1 MVQRFQ
7 KIGKVQ
13 VSKLQGR
20 RGEEERRLHCRTQMR
35 GPQEGQGL
43 QTASRSEPRPASPN
57 LVNSASFPIGPSTY
71 TSQPPNVRL
80 FSYFL
85 RRALFLTFPVFVPGS
100 RAQPSPV
107 ALRPEPGRNSFS
119 SQVLTR
125 IHPAQSPEV
134 QRFHPFSHH
143 FTATQRTW
151 HRALLGANTLPLS
164 TYRPSEATNVPL
176 PSPSQ
181 PPIPG
186 HKSYLLPRRE
196 GDLI

>member
-1 MVQRFQ
+1 
-7 KIGKVQ
+7 
-13 VSKLQGR
+13 
-20 RGEEERRLHCRTQMR
+20 MR
-35 GPQEGQGL
+35 GPQKAQGL
-43 QTASRSEPRPASPN
+43 QTASPSEPRPASPN
-57 LVNSASFPIGPSTY
+57 LVNSASFPIWPSTY

-85 RRALFLTFPVFVPGS
+85 KRALFLPFPVFLPVH
-100 RAQPSPV
+100 RAQPVPV

-119 SQVLTR
+119 SQALTR
-125 IHPAQSPEV
+125 ICPAQSPEV
-134 QRFHPFSHH
+134 QRFHPFSQH

-151 HRALLGANTLPLS
+151 HRALLRANTLPLS

-196 GDLI
+196 